1 MKTSI
6 DTIAAFTAASI
17 WADGVYDEAEKI
29 AVEEV
34 AESLE
39 LDLVQFQDSVEQQL
53 SKIQKLD
60 EDDVCEYLRNAANDV
75 DDEEIGIIFEAAMQ
89 ILITDNKLSCS
100 EVDNLLFIAEVLGI
114 EDSMAVM
121 LLADLVRS
129 EPELELSFEDQPL
142 PTKKFQR
149 QIVDK
154 QLG

>member
-1 MKTSI
+1 MKTNI

-53 SKIQKLD
+53 AKIQKLE

-75 DDEEIGIIFEAAMQ
+75 DDEEIGIIFETAMQ

-129 EPELELSFEDQPL
+129 EPELELSFED
-142 PTKKFQR
+142 
-149 QIVDK
+149 
-154 QLG
+154 